1 MTKGFT
7 FYSEN
12 FIEGT
17 RYFSD
22 EQTGKYIRLLCIQ
35 DIYGHLTEETMIS
48 VCGFKDPD
56 VWAKF
61 KQDSNG
67 KFYNQRLEYEKKIRG
82 NELSIIDQSEIKLP
96 LRTFEK
102 ETVTEKTIIAFQDIV
117 EEIKQTWPNK
127 YNIHNCERIL
137 HDEFRSAEQLSA
149 CLVKVREYIEWQSIT
164 NTRAKVF
171 KNWIAE
177 RDYLND
183 YNELIASAKKHI
195 EKHSQKEKSIPG
207 KNTLSYSEKI
217 KQHFS
222 KP

>member
-35 DIYGHLTEETMIS
+35 DIYGHIPEETMIS

-56 VWAKF
+56 IWAKF
-61 KQDSNG
+61 KQDPNG

-82 NELSIIDQSEIKLP
+82 TEMSIIDQKEIKLP
-96 LRTFEK
+96 LPLFEK
-102 ETVTEKTIIAFQDIV
+102 EQVTEKTIMEFQDIV
-117 EEIKQTWPNK
+117 TEIKQTWPNK

-137 HDEFRSAEQLSA
+137 HDEFRNTDQISA
-149 CLVKVREYIEWQSIT
+149 CLSKVRGYIQWRSIT

-183 YNELIASAKKHI
+183 YDELIASAKKHI
-195 EKHSQKEKSIPG
+195 ENNPREKSIPG
-207 KNTLSYSEKI
+207 KNSPSYSEKI
-217 KQHFS
+217 KQHFQ
-222 KP
+222 KK